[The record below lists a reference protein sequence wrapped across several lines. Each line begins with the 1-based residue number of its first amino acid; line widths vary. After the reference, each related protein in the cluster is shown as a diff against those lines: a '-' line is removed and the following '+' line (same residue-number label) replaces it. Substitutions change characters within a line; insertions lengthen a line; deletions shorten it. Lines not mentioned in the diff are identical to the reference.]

1 MAKQRS
7 KIPKDNPQDKPHY
20 ISLFLAEADNLS
32 HKTFPIPVLN
42 VLKGGNPS
50 VFLKPGLSRVARCRP
65 GFLCDIYFYSAT
77 IGVVYTR
84 TCRGEGGAKYL
95 GEIGH

>member
-1 MAKQRS
+1 MAKHRRS

-20 ISLFLAEADNLS
+20 IFIIHAGGDHLS
-32 HKTFPIPVLN
+32 HKTFPIPVLK

-50 VFLKPGLSRVARCRP
+50 VFPKPGLSRVARCRP

-77 IGVVYTR
+77 IGVVVNR
-84 TCRGEGGAKYL
+84 TCRGEAAKYL
-95 GEIGH
+95 